1 MTWLDSACG
10 SGNFLTETY
19 IEVRRLENQV
29 IAELE
34 RGQQAWEFEQE
45 GAATNQIKVNLGQ
58 FYGIEIN
65 DFAVAVA
72 RTALWIAELQ
82 ANGETAAILQREV
95 ADLPLQDESNI
106 VLANAIRMDWEQLLP
121 AEKCSFL
128 ISNPPFIGYSN
139 HSPEQKQDRA
149 NLFGKRGGTGLC
161 SLLVSESC
169 RLYARHPDSGG
180 FRVYQQY
187 LPRTA
192 GYPALATAV

>member
-1 MTWLDSACG
+1 M
-10 SGNFLTETY
+10 
-19 IEVRRLENQV
+19 
-29 IAELE
+29 
-34 RGQQAWEFEQE
+34 
-45 GAATNQIKVNLGQ
+45 NLGQ

-149 NLFGKRGGTGLC
+149 DLFGKRGGTGLC
-161 SLLVSESC
+161 SLLVSES
-169 RLYARHPDSGG
+169 LSLIHI
-180 FRVYQQY
+180 
-187 LPRTA
+187 
-192 GYPALATAV
+192 